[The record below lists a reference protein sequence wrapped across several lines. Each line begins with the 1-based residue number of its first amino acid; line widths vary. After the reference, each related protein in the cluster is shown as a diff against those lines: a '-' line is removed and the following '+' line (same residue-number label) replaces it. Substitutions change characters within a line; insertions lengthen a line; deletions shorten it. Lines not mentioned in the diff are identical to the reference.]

1 VVSKPLSAYE
11 ALNGHPGIRRAVD
24 GFYDRIAADPILA
37 GFFVG
42 VDQAKLRGHQVD
54 LLAVVAGGPGRYT
67 GRQMSAAHAGLNI
80 TNADFDRVLGHL
92 NAALVEAGAADGAIR
107 DVLTAVNAL
116 RDDIVGDSAL
126 PVGAPGR
133 HHRSASELPP
143 SRPVNSW
150 GRRPRQ
156 VPWMP

>member
-1 VVSKPLSAYE
+1 VLGDVVSQPLNAYE
-11 ALNGHPGIRRAVD
+11 ALGGHPGIRRAVD
-24 GFYDRIAADPILA
+24 GFYDRIASDPVLA

-42 VDQAKLRGHQVD
+42 VDHAALRGHQVD

-116 RDDIVGDSAL
+116 RDEVVQAAPNEGEREL
-126 PVGAPGR
+126 TTTGAEGGEHRAGR
-133 HHRSASELPP
+133 
-143 SRPVNSW
+143 
-150 GRRPRQ
+150 
-156 VPWMP
+156 

>member
-1 VVSKPLSAYE
+1 MSKPLSTYE
-11 ALNGHPGIRRAVD
+11 ALDGHPGIRRAVD

-42 VDQAKLRGHQVD
+42 VDQAALRRHQVD

-67 GRQMSAAHAGLNI
+67 GRQMAAAHAGLNI

-116 RDDIVGDSAL
+116 RDDV
-126 PVGAPGR
+126 VGASTASAAASGR
-133 HHRSASELPP
+133 HHRSASGLPP
-143 SRPVNSW
+143 SRAVNAW
-150 GRRPRQ
+150 GRRVRQ
-156 VPWMP
+156 VPWSP